1 VKSFESDFLERQ
13 PIPHSFLRTILL
25 LGEYRG
31 KEALFKEQ
39 TPQILESLRQ
49 VSIVQSTES
58 SNRIEGIEA
67 PAERIKKLVEHK
79 TTPRNR
85 SEQEIAGYRDAL
97 ATIHANHTNMPFTVG
112 MVLQLHRDLYQYVA
126 QQGGR
131 WKMTDNEITE
141 TGADGAKIVRF
152 RPVPAH
158 HTPEAMERLHTLF
171 REEWD
176 RGEIDPLLLIPTYV
190 FDFLCIHP
198 FTDGNDR
205 MARLLTLLLL
215 YQAGFE
221 VGRYISLE
229 HLIENQ
235 REGYYDALCKSS
247 QGWHEGTHA
256 LLPWWEYFLGVML
269 LGAYHEF
276 GRRTGELTTTLTT
289 THGAKKELVFDT
301 IGHLP
306 EEFRVADIERACP
319 GVSRPT
325 INRALRDLREAGKI
339 VCVKGGRDAIWRKT

>member
-1 VKSFESDFLERQ
+1 
-13 PIPHSFLRTILL
+13 
-25 LGEYRG
+25 
-31 KEALFKEQ
+31 
-39 TPQILESLRQ
+39 
-49 VSIVQSTES
+49 
-58 SNRIEGIEA
+58 
-67 PAERIKKLVEHK
+67 VEHK

-198 FTDGNDR
+198 FTDGNGR

-235 REGYYDALCKSS
+235 REGYYDALYKSS

-276 GRRTGELTTTLTT
+276 ERRTGELTT

>member
-1 VKSFESDFLERQ
+1 
-13 PIPHSFLRTILL
+13 
-25 LGEYRG
+25 
-31 KEALFKEQ
+31 
-39 TPQILESLRQ
+39 
-49 VSIVQSTES
+49 
-58 SNRIEGIEA
+58 
-67 PAERIKKLVEHK
+67 
-79 TTPRNR
+79 
-85 SEQEIAGYRDAL
+85 
-97 ATIHANHTNMPFTVG
+97 
-112 MVLQLHRDLYQYVA
+112 
-126 QQGGR
+126 
-131 WKMTDNEITE
+131 
-141 TGADGAKIVRF
+141 
-152 RPVPAH
+152 
-158 HTPEAMERLHTLF
+158 
-171 REEWD
+171 
-176 RGEIDPLLLIPTYV
+176 
-190 FDFLCIHP
+190 
-198 FTDGNDR
+198 

-235 REGYYDALCKSS
+235 REGYYDALYKSS
-247 QGWHEGTHA
+247 QGWHHGTHT

-276 GRRTGELTTTLTT
+276 ERRTGELTT

-325 INRALRDLREAGKI
+325 INRALRELREAGKI

>member
-1 VKSFESDFLERQ
+1 M
-13 PIPHSFLRTILL
+13 
-25 LGEYRG
+25 
-31 KEALFKEQ
+31 
-39 TPQILESLRQ
+39 
-49 VSIVQSTES
+49 
-58 SNRIEGIEA
+58 
-67 PAERIKKLVEHK
+67 EHK

-235 REGYYDALCKSS
+235 REGYYDALYKSS

-276 GRRTGELTTTLTT
+276 ERRTGELTT